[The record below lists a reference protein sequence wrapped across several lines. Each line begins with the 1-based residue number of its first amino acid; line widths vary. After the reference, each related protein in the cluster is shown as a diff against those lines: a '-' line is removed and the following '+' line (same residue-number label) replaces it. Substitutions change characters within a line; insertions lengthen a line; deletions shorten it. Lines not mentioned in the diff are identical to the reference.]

1 MKTETTVQTT
11 QNSKRSYSLQIS
23 NPKETILNSG
33 LRSIE
38 DVLKLKNQ
46 PSIGKMALSN
56 NKMKIVIVNWLI
68 EANEFMNLKKPMT
81 QEQIVLA
88 ATTILED
95 YDFLNTAD
103 LALFFKN
110 LINGK
115 YGNMYESFNNQK
127 LCDSLDQYKESRF
140 ECAGNMS
147 QAKHNRFTSTDV
159 QGTFLEDKKRE
170 KKRSN

>member
-1 MKTETTVQTT
+1 
-11 QNSKRSYSLQIS
+11 
-23 NPKETILNSG
+23 
-33 LRSIE
+33 
-38 DVLKLKNQ
+38 
-46 PSIGKMALSN
+46 
-56 NKMKIVIVNWLI
+56 MKIVIVKWLI

-140 ECAGNMS
+140 ECASNMS